1 MGARKGKYHRKNSN
15 VCYVE
20 KCAPHSHM
28 EHGFEVGGTGQRFGG
43 AEGET
48 LLKCT
53 KSLIYAY
60 VGSAKED

>member
-1 MGARKGKYHRKNSN
+1 MRQNCHWRWGEGT
-15 VCYVE
+15 
-20 KCAPHSHM
+20 
-28 EHGFEVGGTGQRFGG
+28 EVGGTGQRFGG